1 VSDLKV
7 DGIIASTGTNTN
19 LTLQGKG
26 TGKVAIGDGALL
38 FPDADGSANQVIE
51 TNASGVL
58 SFVTLPSAGFTLS
71 SEQATTSGSSASFT
85 SIPSGVTMII
95 VSWEG
100 LSTTGGGIDGY
111 LQIGDSGGL
120 ETSGYLGSIAR
131 VPSGTPVV
139 ASQTNGMY
147 FADNWGGVSTGKHGQ
162 AVLTL
167 KDSSNFT
174 WIMTSMSGQDSG
186 QNEQMMGAFSKSL
199 SAELDRL
206 SLFTTG
212 TFDAGSVALLYQ

>member
-1 VSDLKV
+1 
-7 DGIIASTGTNTN
+7 
-19 LTLQGKG
+19 
-26 TGKVAIGDGALL
+26 
-38 FPDADGSANQVIE
+38 
-51 TNASGVL
+51 
-58 SFVTLPSAGFTLS
+58 
-71 SEQATTSGSSASFT
+71 
-85 SIPSGVTMII
+85 MII

-111 LQIGDSGGL
+111 IQIGDSGGL
-120 ETSGYLGSIAR
+120 ETTGYLGSIAR
-131 VPSGTPVV
+131 IPAGTPVI

-147 FADNWGGVSTGKHGQ
+147 YADNWGGASTGKHGQ

-206 SLFTTG
+206 SIFTTG